1 MECVRR
7 CYKENDWKKYIAY
20 LKQWARTHASL
31 AHAGQSPVCYDEW
44 YDNEHEDL
52 ELEIVLGFNS
62 KQWWVYSN
70 MHDVYIDPP
79 KEVLDSLPDWRE
91 DRDKSEKA
99 FQKIID
105 TDPDWLY
112 NKDYWY
118 SGDDTEI

>member
-1 MECVRR
+1 MEC
-7 CYKENDWKKYIAY
+7 KKTVIVKTKWSRYIDY
-20 LKQWARTHASL
+20 LKQWAKTHASINC
-31 AHAGQSPVCYDEW
+31 AGMSPACYDEW
-44 YDNEHEDL
+44 CDNEDDL
-52 ELEIVLGFNS
+52 ELEIVLGFNT

-112 NKDYWY
+112 DKAYWY
-118 SGDDTEI
+118 SGEDTEI